1 MSFSRGASEEASGAE
16 APAAVLVVASGAGDF
31 PGAAEVLAAGERAGD
46 GDMSSKEFIELID
59 EAAVLRAVAAAEKRT
74 SGEVRVFISRRRLRG
89 RNVSACASAEF
100 HRLDM
105 DTTDDRNAVL
115 FYVVPRD
122 HMFAVIGD
130 DAVHAKCGQSFWDE
144 TAKALEKDFKDAR
157 FTEGLVAAIE
167 RAADLLATHFPRR
180 PDDRNELPDVIARD

>member
-1 MSFSRGASEEASGAE
+1 MSFSRGASEEASEAE
-16 APAAVLVVASGAGDF
+16 VPAAVSVVVSGAGDF
-31 PGAAEVLAAGERAGD
+31 LEAVAVLAAGERAGD

-89 RNVSACASAEF
+89 RDVSACASAEF

-115 FYVVPRD
+115 FYVVPRERT
-122 HMFAVIGD
+122 FAVIGD

-167 RAADLLATHFPRR
+167 HAADLLAAHFPHRR
-180 PDDRNELPDVIARD
+180 GDRNELPDEIGRD

>member
-1 MSFSRGASEEASGAE
+1 
-16 APAAVLVVASGAGDF
+16 
-31 PGAAEVLAAGERAGD
+31 
-46 GDMSSKEFIELID
+46 MSSKEFIELID

-89 RNVSACASAEF
+89 RDVSACASAEF

-115 FYVVPRD
+115 FYVVPRERT
-122 HMFAVIGD
+122 FAVIGD

-167 RAADLLATHFPRR
+167 HAADLLAAHFPRR
-180 PDDRNELPDVIARD
+180 RGDRNELPDEIARD

>member
-1 MSFSRGASEEASGAE
+1 
-16 APAAVLVVASGAGDF
+16 VGDF
-31 PGAAEVLAAGERAGD
+31 PVAAAASAAGERAGD

-59 EAAVLRAVAAAEKRT
+59 EAEVLRAVAAAEKRT

-89 RNVSACASAEF
+89 RDVSACAAAEF

-115 FYVVPRD
+115 FYVVPHD

-144 TAKALEKDFKDAR
+144 TAKALEEDFKDAR

-180 PDDRNELPDVIARD
+180 PDDRNELPDAIARD

>member
-1 MSFSRGASEEASGAE
+1 LE
-16 APAAVLVVASGAGDF
+16 VADF
-31 PGAAEVLAAGERAGD
+31 PVAAAVLAAGERAGD

-89 RNVSACASAEF
+89 RDVSACASAEF

-115 FYVVPRD
+115 FYVVPRERA
-122 HMFAVIGD
+122 FAVIGD

-144 TAKALEKDFKDAR
+144 TAKALEKDFKDSR

-167 RAADLLATHFPRR
+167 NAADLLATHFPRR
-180 PDDRNELPDVIARD
+180 RGDRNELPDEIARD

>member
-1 MSFSRGASEEASGAE
+1 
-16 APAAVLVVASGAGDF
+16 
-31 PGAAEVLAAGERAGD
+31 
-46 GDMSSKEFIELID
+46 MSSKEFIDLID

-89 RNVSACASAEF
+89 KDVSACASAEF

-122 HMFAVIGD
+122 RVFAVIGD
-130 DAVHAKCGQSFWDE
+130 EAVHAKCGQSFWEE
-144 TAKALEKDFKDAR
+144 TARILEKDFAAER
-157 FTEGLVAAIE
+157 FTEGLIAGVE
-167 RAADLLATHFPRR
+167 RAADLLAAHFPRR
-180 PDDRNELPDVIARD
+180 HADRNELPDAIVRD

>member
-1 MSFSRGASEEASGAE
+1 
-16 APAAVLVVASGAGDF
+16 
-31 PGAAEVLAAGERAGD
+31 
-46 GDMSSKEFIELID
+46 MSSKEFIELID
-59 EAAVLRAVAAAEKRT
+59 EAEVLRAVAAAEKLT

-89 RNVSACASAEF
+89 RDVSACASAEF

-122 HMFAVIGD
+122 RTFAVIGD

-144 TAKALEKDFKDAR
+144 TVKALEKDFKDAR

-167 RAADLLATHFPRR
+167 NAADLLAAHFPRR
-180 PDDRNELPDVIARD
+180 PGDRNELPDEIARD

>member
-1 MSFSRGASEEASGAE
+1 VE
-16 APAAVLVVASGAGDF
+16 DF
-31 PGAAEVLAAGERAGD
+31 PGAAAVSAAGERAGD

-59 EAAVLRAVAAAEKRT
+59 EAEVLRAVAAAEKRT

-89 RNVSACASAEF
+89 RDVSACASAEF

-115 FYVVPRD
+115 LYVVPRD
-122 HMFAVIGD
+122 RMFAVIGD

-144 TAKALEKDFKDAR
+144 TAEALEKEFKDAR

-180 PDDRNELPDVIARD
+180 PDDRNELPDEIARD

>member
-1 MSFSRGASEEASGAE
+1 
-16 APAAVLVVASGAGDF
+16 LVVASGAADF
-31 PGAAEVLAAGERAGD
+31 PVAAAVLVAGERAED

-89 RNVSACASAEF
+89 RDVSACASAEF

-115 FYVVPRD
+115 FYVVPRERT
-122 HMFAVIGD
+122 FAVIGD

-167 RAADLLATHFPRR
+167 HAADLLAAHFPRR
-180 PDDRNELPDVIARD
+180 RGDRNELPDEIGRD

>member
-1 MSFSRGASEEASGAE
+1 MSFSRGASEEASEAE
-16 APAAVLVVASGAGDF
+16 VPAAVSVVVSGAGDF
-31 PGAAEVLAAGERAGD
+31 PVAAAVLVAGERAED

-89 RNVSACASAEF
+89 RDVSACASAEF

-115 FYVVPRD
+115 FYVVPRERT
-122 HMFAVIGD
+122 FAVIGD

-167 RAADLLATHFPRR
+167 HAADLLAAHFPHRR
-180 PDDRNELPDVIARD
+180 GDRNELPDEIGRD

>member
-1 MSFSRGASEEASGAE
+1 
-16 APAAVLVVASGAGDF
+16 
-31 PGAAEVLAAGERAGD
+31 
-46 GDMSSKEFIELID
+46 MSSKDFIELID
-59 EAAVLRAVAAAEKRT
+59 ESAVLRAVREAEKRT

-89 RNVSACASAEF
+89 RDVSACASAEF

-122 HMFAVIGD
+122 HAFAVIGD
-130 DAVHAKCGQSFWDE
+130 EAVHAKCGQSFWDE
-144 TAKALEKDFKDAR
+144 SVKALEKDFTGGR
-157 FTEGLVAAIE
+157 FTEGLVTAIG

-180 PDDRNELPDVIARD
+180 RGDRNELPDEIVRD